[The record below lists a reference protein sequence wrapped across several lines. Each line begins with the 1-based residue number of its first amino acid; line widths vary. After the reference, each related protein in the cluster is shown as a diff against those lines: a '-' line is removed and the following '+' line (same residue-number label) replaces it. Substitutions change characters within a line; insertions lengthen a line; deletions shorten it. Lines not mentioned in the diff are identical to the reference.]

1 MANEEHLAR
10 LKEGVEA
17 WKQWREA
24 NRDIRPDLTGA
35 NLVKEASVETDFLD
49 VSIDDVSIDDVSIDE
64 LYDIPELGMNLTQID
79 LHIETLRVAPRRGVI
94 QKL

>member
-49 VSIDDVSIDDVSIDE
+49 VSIDDVSIDE